1 MNVYIL
7 FRSIVV
13 YVGIVDTYLTNSASR
28 CTHGSEFMEESGRTI
43 NTFKVAHIGLTN
55 RYRVNDRTPSC
66 IGEDEPQAVL
76 RTSVAHR

>member
-1 MNVYIL
+1 MLSKTKVYIL

-43 NTFKVAHIGLTN
+43 NTFKVANISLT
-55 RYRVNDRTPSC
+55 YRDGINDR
-66 IGEDEPQAVL
+66 
-76 RTSVAHR
+76 